1 MGSRLNPYISFDG
14 NARQA
19 MKFYQEVFGGELEVS
34 TATDSGPANSDS
46 ADSGPADSGPAD
58 SGPAD
63 SGPADSGPA
72 DSGPADAS
80 DADKVLHARLDTP
93 DGYTVM
99 AWDVP
104 EGVPYRPG
112 SDVAV
117 YLGGDDDELRVRF
130 ERLSEGGTV
139 TMPLEKQPWGDEAGA
154 LVDRFGITW
163 MVNIGQG

>member
-34 TATDSGPANSDS
+34 TAADFGS
-46 ADSGPADSGPAD
+46 ADSGS
-58 SGPAD
+58 
-63 SGPADSGPA
+63 A

-93 DGYTVM
+93 DGCTVM

-104 EGVPYRPG
+104 EGVPYHPG
-112 SDVAV
+112 NDVAV
-117 YLGGDDDELRVRF
+117 YLGGDDNELRVRF

-163 MVNIGQG
+163 MVNIVQG

>member
-46 ADSGPADSGPAD
+46 ADSGPADAF
-58 SGPAD
+58 
-63 SGPADSGPA
+63 
-72 DSGPADAS
+72 

-93 DGYTVM
+93 KGYTVM

>member
-1 MGSRLNPYISFDG
+1 MGSRLNPYISFDA

-34 TATDSGPANSDS
+34 TAADFGSANSGS
-46 ADSGPADSGPAD
+46 
-58 SGPAD
+58 
-63 SGPADSGPA
+63 A

-93 DGYTVM
+93 DGCTVM

-104 EGVPYRPG
+104 EGVPYHPG
-112 SDVAV
+112 NDVAV
-117 YLGGDDDELRVRF
+117 YLGGDDTELRVRF

-139 TMPLEKQPWGDEAGA
+139 TMPLEKQPWGDEAGV

>member
-46 ADSGPADSGPAD
+46 ADSGPAD
-58 SGPAD
+58 
-63 SGPADSGPA
+63 
-72 DSGPADAS
+72 AS

-112 SDVAV
+112 GDVAV
-117 YLGGDDDELRVRF
+117 YLGGDDNELRVRF

-139 TMPLEKQPWGDEAGA
+139 TMPLEKQSWGDEAGA

>member
-34 TATDSGPANSDS
+34 TATDSGPANSGS
-46 ADSGPADSGPAD
+46 ADSGSADC
-58 SGPAD
+58 
-63 SGPADSGPA
+63 
-72 DSGPADAS
+72 GPADAS
-80 DADKVLHARLDTP
+80 DADKVLHAQLDTP

-163 MVNIGQG
+163 MVNIG

>member
-14 NARQA
+14 NARQT
-19 MKFYQEVFGGELEVS
+19 MTFYQEVFGGELEVS
-34 TATDSGPANSDS
+34 TAADSGTANSGS
-46 ADSGPADSGPAD
+46 ADSPDVV
-58 SGPAD
+58 
-63 SGPADSGPA
+63 
-72 DSGPADAS
+72 
-80 DADKVLHARLDTP
+80 KLLHARLDTP

-104 EGVPYRPG
+104 DGVPYRPG
-112 SDVAV
+112 NDVAV
-117 YLGGDDDELRVRF
+117 YLGGDDNELRVRF

-139 TMPLEKQPWGDEAGA
+139 TVPLEKQPWGDEAGA

>member
-46 ADSGPADSGPAD
+46 ADSGPADAF
-58 SGPAD
+58 
-63 SGPADSGPA
+63 
-72 DSGPADAS
+72 

>member
-46 ADSGPADSGPAD
+46 
-58 SGPAD
+58 
-63 SGPADSGPA
+63 ADSGPA

>member
-34 TATDSGPANSDS
+34 TATDFGSANSGS
-46 ADSGPADSGPAD
+46 ADSGPADS
-58 SGPAD
+58 
-63 SGPADSGPA
+63 
-72 DSGPADAS
+72 S
-80 DADKVLHARLDTP
+80 DAAKVLHARLDTP

-117 YLGGDDDELRVRF
+117 YLGGDDNELRVRF

>member
-46 ADSGPADSGPAD
+46 
-58 SGPAD
+58 
-63 SGPADSGPA
+63 
-72 DSGPADAS
+72 ADAS

>member
-34 TATDSGPANSDS
+34 TATDSGPANSGLANSGS
-46 ADSGPADSGPAD
+46 ANSGS
-58 SGPAD
+58 
-63 SGPADSGPA
+63 
-72 DSGPADAS
+72 ADAS

-139 TMPLEKQPWGDEAGA
+139 TMPLEKQAWGDEAGA